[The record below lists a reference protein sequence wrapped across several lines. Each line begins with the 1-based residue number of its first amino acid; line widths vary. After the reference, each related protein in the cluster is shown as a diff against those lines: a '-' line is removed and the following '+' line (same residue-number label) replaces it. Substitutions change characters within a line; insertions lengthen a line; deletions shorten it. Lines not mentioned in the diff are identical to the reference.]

1 MYEEML
7 ALHGNDVLLFL
18 ARTRSIYSCAY
29 AHKHILCRSVRKS
42 LRDAASVCITSD
54 AL

>member
-7 ALHGNDVLLFL
+7 ALHGDDVLLFL
-18 ARTRSIYSCAY
+18 VLMRSIHSCAY
-29 AHKHILCRSVRKS
+29 AHKHIVCKSVRKS
-42 LRDAASVCITSD
+42 LRDAASVCKTSD